1 MGWDEI
7 SNSYC
12 PIARALALVGDRWTM
27 LIMMEMVRGQHRF
40 DDLQALTGMS
50 SHLLS
55 TRLKRMEA
63 DGLIERRAYSERPP
77 RYEYYATK
85 KGQGLDPVLLMLRS
99 WGRKWEGDCPDGQ
112 PATLLRHKKT
122 GQVVDELCQLPDGGR
137 NFSFDQLDA
146 TPNPLFAAERA
157 RRREAFYGREG
168 KAPKAE
174 AEDVKAAAPPR
185 AARKAPAQAAAPV
198 VTKAAATRAAPA
210 SKPKAAARKTAA
222 TKPAKR

>member
-27 LIMMEMVRGQHRF
+27 LIMMELVRGQHRF
-40 DDLQALTGMS
+40 DELQAQTGMS

-77 RYEYYATK
+77 RYEYYATA
-85 KGQGLDPVLLMLRS
+85 KGKGLDPVLLMLRS
-99 WGRKWEGDCPDGQ
+99 WGRKWEGDCPDGK

-122 GQVVDELCQLPDGGR
+122 GQVVDDLCQLPGGGR
-137 NFSFDQLDA
+137 NFTFDQLEA
-146 TPNPLFAAERA
+146 TANPLFAAERE
-157 RRREAFYGREG
+157 RRREAFYDRTG

-174 AEDVKAAAPPR
+174 AAPAAKKAPAKTAKPAAARRAAAP
-185 AARKAPAQAAAPV
+185 KAVA
-198 VTKAAATRAAPA
+198 KAA
-210 SKPKAAARKTAA
+210 PKAAARKATASKA
-222 TKPAKR
+222 ARR